1 MNILLVDDHEVVREG
16 YKTLI
21 SALIPET
28 SVHEAECGKTTFQRL
43 NDLKFDLIILDIN
56 LALESGLILA
66 KQILHKYPDMKIIFF
81 SMFEDGAILRRASET
96 GAMGYISKQSD
107 PQTLISAIEE
117 VQKGHKYIQQEI
129 AIKLAKQL
137 LNEQIDI
144 EARLTNREFQIFIAF
159 AMKKNRHEIANEL
172 SVSTKTISNT
182 LTTIKRK
189 LEVEV
194 NDFTS
199 LAVQHGYIGSPAS
212 APPS

>member
-1 MNILLVDDHEVVREG
+1 MNILLVDDHAVVREG

-21 SALIPET
+21 TALIPDT
-28 SVHEAECGKTTFQRL
+28 SVFEAECGKTTFEQL
-43 NDLKFDLIILDIN
+43 ADNQFDLIILDIN

-66 KQILHKYPDMKIIFF
+66 KQILQQYPDAKIIFF

-107 PQTLISAIEE
+107 PQTLISAIEQ
-117 VQKGHKYIQQEI
+117 VQKGQKYIQQEI

-172 SVSTKTISNT
+172 GVSTKTISNT

-189 LEVEV
+189 LDVDA
-194 NDFTS
+194 NDFAS
-199 LAVQHGYIGSPAS
+199 LAVQHGYIGAPAQN
-212 APPS
+212 PPS